1 VSTTEIVPPRAN
13 RRLNRRLPADPAP
26 RRKRKHTGGSQ
37 AGLLISRIVSYAV
50 MAVMVVLTV
59 YPLVWMVLGG
69 FKSGTEFYSNIWG
82 LPTSL
87 DFSNFVYA
95 WETAQLG
102 QKFINSII
110 VTLATMALVLPIT
123 SMAGYALAKIR
134 FPGRSLVYGFILLG
148 IMVPYGV
155 IAIPVF
161 TVIADMGLLNSLLGL
176 VLVYAAHGLP
186 LGVFLMYSF
195 FESIPDELEE
205 AAQVDGSSPFGAF
218 FRVVL
223 PLAAPGLA
231 TQVIF
236 TGTTVWNEYFM
247 ASLLIHSEDL
257 ETLPLGLVVFTARF
271 GTDYPQLFAALSIV
285 TLPIIVLYLIA
296 QKQFISG
303 LAAGAVKG

>member
-1 VSTTEIVPPRAN
+1 MTVNETLPLAVDREARALTS
-13 RRLNRRLPADPAP
+13 RPQ
-26 RRKRKHTGGSQ
+26 RKRGKRPSGPVTTGFVVTRTVTYV
-37 AGLLISRIVSYAV
+37 I

-59 YPLVWMVLGG
+59 YPLIWMAMGG
-69 FKSGTEFYSNIWG
+69 FKNGAEFYQNIWG
-82 LPTSL
+82 IPATL
-87 DFSNFVYA
+87 DFANFGYA
-95 WETAQLG
+95 WTEANLA
-102 QKFINSII
+102 QKFLNSII
-110 VTLATMALVLPIT
+110 VTLGTMALTLPIT

-134 FPGRSLVYGFILLG
+134 FRGRGVAYVVILLG

-161 TVIADMGLLNSLLGL
+161 TVIVDLHLLNTLLGL
-176 VLVYAAHGLP
+176 VLVYTANAIP

-205 AAQVDGSSPFGAF
+205 AAQVDGCTPIGAF

-223 PLAAPGLA
+223 PLARPGLA
-231 TQVIF
+231 TQLIL

-247 ASLLIHSEDL
+247 ASLLIHQESL
-257 ETLPLGLVVFTARF
+257 QTLPLGLVVFTSRY
-271 GTDYPQLFAALSIV
+271 GTDYPQLFAALTIV
-285 TLPIIVLYLIA
+285 TLPMVVLYLAA